1 MSTELE
7 VIADTAAGTPRV
19 NATTMPR
26 TSAPHDLLKRLLDER
41 VDAAALDGLKTLL
54 PRIIIAAMASLLVLA
69 HMGYRPAAIWISF
82 VVFCELWCWQCSA
95 ALLRNDVRT
104 LQLRLSYAVSA
115 LATTIAWT
123 SLPVLLWCGRVPDI
137 GAAAVVMLISQLVH
151 AQAFA
156 FRAPL
161 IMAFKVGIPACAM
174 LTLPWLV
181 EATSY
186 LSMLTS
192 IMASGLCIGY
202 IVASIRT
209 NLRSDA
215 LLRKAHEE
223 LEYLAYFDA
232 LTSLANRRSFTR
244 NLRDLIELSGRRQSQ
259 FALLLIDLDHFKAVN
274 DTLGHD
280 AGDALLVAAGER
292 LRAVVGDLSYV
303 ARLGGDEFA
312 ILMPGVGD
320 AAQIEALCGRIADC
334 SQAAVDFN
342 GDQIYLS
349 SSVGIAIYPSDGD
362 AIQAIFKSADLA
374 LYEAKR
380 SGRSTWCFSDRL
392 NRVA

>member
-1 MSTELE
+1 MRSEFE
-7 VIADTAAGTPRV
+7 VIADNIMGPPRV
-19 NATTMPR
+19 SAVTMLR
-26 TSAPHDLLKRLLDER
+26 TLTPHDLLKRLLDER

-54 PRIIIAAMASLLVLA
+54 PRIVIVAMASLLVYA

-82 VVFCELWCWQCSA
+82 VGLCELWCWQCSVV
-95 ALLRNDVRT
+95 LLRYDVRH
-104 LQLRLSYAVSA
+104 LQMRLSYAVSA

-123 SLPVLLWCGRVPDI
+123 SLPVLLWWGRVPDI
-137 GAAAVVMLISQLVH
+137 GAAAVVMLISQLIH

-161 IMAFKVGIPACAM
+161 IMAFKVGSPACAL

-181 EATSY
+181 ETTSY
-186 LSMLTS
+186 LSTLTS

-202 IVASIRT
+202 IVASVKA
-209 NLRSDA
+209 NLRSEA
-215 LLRKAHEE
+215 SLRKAHEE

-232 LTSLANRRSFTR
+232 LTSLANRRSFTLH
-244 NLRDLIELSGRRQSQ
+244 LRDLIELSGRRQSQ

-280 AGDALLVAAGER
+280 AGDAVLVAAGEH
-292 LRAVVGDLSYV
+292 LRAIVRDSSYV

-320 AAQIEALCGRIADC
+320 TAQIDAVCCRIADRF
-334 SQAAVDFN
+334 QHAVDFN
-342 GDQIYLS
+342 SNQIYLS
-349 SSVGIAIYPSDGD
+349 YSVGIAIYPSDGD

-380 SGRSTWCFSDRL
+380 SGRSTWCFSDPR
-392 NRVA
+392 